1 MKSERI
7 GYKWMAPI
15 LILSILMGVFA
26 VVNVGTITVKAD
38 TILSIT
44 PSKTSATIGET
55 INISVNTTNLSGNN
69 LTFKIING
77 TGAIVV
83 NQTSNITD
91 NTTYYNWNTTGVAA
105 GVYTMN
111 ATIND
116 TTYGTTNI
124 TLTAPVLVG
133 PTANVVI
140 GSVTTDKTQYTE
152 GDTVTVTVKVNN
164 TGNASG
170 YTTLLV
176 KIGADI
182 IVINEN
188 MTVANNTEITKNGT
202 WTAKTGDNQKATAT
216 LNGTE
221 SKNATFNVKAK
232 EQPAKGFLPGFE
244 IVLLGVTLIGAVL
257 IIGRRKK

>member
-15 LILSILMGVFA
+15 LALGILMSVFA
-26 VVNVGTITVKAD
+26 VVNVGTTTVRAD
-38 TILSIT
+38 TILSVT
-44 PSKTSATIGET
+44 PSKTSATIGDT
-55 INISVNTTNLSGNN
+55 INISVNTTGLSGNN

-77 TGAIVV
+77 TGTIVV

-91 NTTYYNWNTTGVAA
+91 NTTYYNWNTA
-105 GVYTMN
+105 GIAVDTYTVN

-116 TTYGTTNI
+116 TIYGTTNI

-140 GSVTTDKTQYTE
+140 GSVTTDKAQYTE

-182 IVINEN
+182 VINEN
-188 MTVANNTEITKNGT
+188 VTVANNTEVTKNGT